1 MKKQRKR
8 IYTALLCTCFLFST
22 ASVPVS
28 AAETEQ
34 EEMTTLSSRSGEAE
48 VSTKDALTSALG
60 DSNISKITLKQDI
73 HISDTLTVNRAVTLD
88 LNGFVL
94 RMTGEDSV
102 IKVGQGGE
110 LTIADSDKNTAHK
123 FAQNTAGLS
132 AGLWELVSDDSA
144 TSKTVNGGIITGGK
158 AQNGGGVYVASGGK
172 LHMTGGSIVGCQAR
186 YGGGVY
192 LDNNDQ
198 TGGFSE
204 FTMTDS
210 RIIGCTASDNG
221 GGVAVDPACKFTMD
235 NGSEIRSCTARMGGG
250 VYINGGDTNG
260 NGVFTLRNGAILSC
274 TADTSG
280 FVPSRGGG
288 VFNVGAFIMESGT
301 IKGCTSIKDDSSTGG
316 VLNRREFTMRGGTIG
331 KEDKTDESH
340 VYNDANTAAVFTISG
355 AARIYTNVAN
365 NSRLNAYG
373 GEISG
378 EVKNAVDSRYAVITG
393 TEGAAG
399 STEFKGKVTNN
410 CIIEKGQFTGEVMN
424 DGGGTIKGGT
434 FTGSVTNNLG
444 AILGGDFSQA
454 ESLSGK
460 LVITFDPNNGDNS
473 SRQEVYWKKEGAP
486 LIAPIPKPTKE
497 EHTFE
502 GWYYDNKGENRKWDF
517 ETDRARYTMTLTAKW
532 KANTYNVTV
541 ENDGNGTASADPA
554 SAKMDDKVELIATPK
569 SGYHFKEW
577 EVISGNVKIED
588 NKFTMPAA
596 HVTVKAIFERN
607 ASSGSG
613 GGGGTTYYTLTF
625 ETNGGDSIQAIRAAR
640 GKTLDLSAYTPMRDG
655 YDFGGWY
662 ADKDLT
668 QRITEIKL
676 SGSKTVYADWKKKE
690 PNEPDAVK
698 NPFADVNAGD
708 WFYRDV
714 LFSYEKGLMSGMD
727 AAAFAPYANTTRAQ
741 IAVIFYRMEGSPAV
755 EGENSFTDVVRD
767 SGTAWFYDAVTWAQ
781 QNGIMGGYGNSSFAP
796 NDPITREQLAAI
808 FYRYAQ
814 YKGYDTTQGGMAIRE
829 FDDYESISDY
839 AMGAMAWAV
848 NTGLVKGDSNLLY
861 PKGTATRAEIA
872 ALFHRFAENGMK

>member
-34 EEMTTLSSRSGEAE
+34 EEEMTTLSSRSGGAE
-48 VSTKDALTSALG
+48 VSTAADLTSALG
-60 DSNISKITLKQDI
+60 DSTKDTVKLTADI
-73 HISDTLTVNRAVTLD
+73 IIDTTLTVNRAVTLD

-94 RMTGEDSV
+94 QMTEKDSV
-102 IKVGQGGE
+102 IKVEQGGE
-110 LTIADSDKNTAHK
+110 LTIADSDTDKAHK
-123 FAQNTAGLS
+123 FAQNPD
-132 AGLWELVSDDSA
+132 GLWVLIDSGG
-144 TSKTVNGGIITGGK
+144 TSSKTVSGGIITDGK
-158 AQNGGGVYVASGGK
+158 AQKGGGVYVAPGGK
-172 LHMTGGSIVGCQAR
+172 LNMTGGSIVGCQAKF
-186 YGGGVY
+186 GGGVY
-192 LDNNDQ
+192 TN
-198 TGGFSE
+198 T
-204 FTMTDS
+204 S
-210 RIIGCTASDNG
+210 R
-221 GGVAVDPACKFTMD
+221 K
-235 NGSEIRSCTARMGGG
+235 
-250 VYINGGDTNG
+250 NG

-274 TADTSG
+274 MVNTSEH
-280 FVPSRGGG
+280 PRSRGGG
-288 VFNVGAFIMESGT
+288 VYNEGSFIMENGT
-301 IKGCTSIKDDSSTGG
+301 IKGCTAIKERLTGG
-316 VLNRREFTMRGGTIG
+316 VYNLKEFTMSGGTIG
-331 KEDKTDESH
+331 EEGKTDDESH
-340 VYNDANTAAVFTISG
+340 VYNVADKTAAFTISG
-355 AARIYTNVAN
+355 TAKIYTNVAN
-365 NSRLNAYG
+365 DSRLNADG
-373 GEISG
+373 GEIFG
-378 EVKNAVDSRYAVITG
+378 EVTNAVKNWSSAVIAG

-399 STEFKGKVTNN
+399 STEFKEKVTNN
-410 CIIEKGQFTGEVMN
+410 CVIEKGKFTGEVVN
-424 DGGGTIKGGT
+424 GGSGTIRGGA
-434 FTGSVTNNLG
+434 FMGSVTNNLG

-454 ESLSGK
+454 KSLSGK
-460 LVITFDPNNGDNS
+460 LVITFDPNNGGNS
-473 SRQEVYWKKEGAP
+473 NRQEVYWKKEGAP

-502 GWYYDNKGENRKWDF
+502 GWYYDNNGENTEWNF
-517 ETDRARYTMTLTAKW
+517 ETDRAKYTMRLTAQW
-532 KANTYNVTV
+532 KANTYTVTV

-554 SAKMDDKVELIATPK
+554 SAKMGDEVTLTAMPK
-569 SGYHFKEW
+569 SGYHFKRW
-577 EVISGNVKIED
+577 EVVPDKVEIEN
-588 NKFTMPAA
+588 NKFTMPADD
-596 HVTVKAIFERN
+596 VTVKAIFERN
-607 ASSGSG
+607 ASSGGSGG

-625 ETNGGDSIQAIRAAR
+625 ETNGGGSMQAIRAAR

-676 SGSKTVYADWKKKE
+676 SGSKTVYADWKKR
-690 PNEPDAVK
+690 EPDAVK

-781 QNGIMGGYGNSSFAP
+781 KNGIMGGYGNSSFAP

>member
-22 ASVPVS
+22 ASVPVL

-34 EEMTTLSSRSGEAE
+34 EEEMTTLSSRSGEAE
-48 VSTKDALTSALG
+48 VSAAADLASALG

-73 HISDTLTVNRAVTLD
+73 AISDTLTVNRAVTLD

-94 RMTGEDSV
+94 QMTGNDSV
-102 IKVGQGGE
+102 IKVEQGGE
-110 LTIADSDKNTAHK
+110 LTIADSDKDKEHK
-123 FAQNTAGLS
+123 FAQPSGGLS
-132 AGLWELVSDDSA
+132 AGLWELNSNGSE
-144 TSKTVNGGIITGGK
+144 TVNGGIITGGK
-158 AQNGGGVYVASGGK
+158 AQKGGGVYVAPGGK
-172 LHMTGGSIVGCQAR
+172 LNMTGGSIVGCQAR

-198 TGGFSE
+198 TGEPSE
-204 FTMTDS
+204 FTMTS
-210 RIIGCTASDNG
+210 RSIIGCTASDYG
-221 GGVAVDPACKFTMD
+221 GGVAVNPKCTFTMN
-235 NGSEIRSCTARMGGG
+235 NGSAVRSCTARLGGG
-250 VYINGGDTNG
+250 VYTNNNGTNG
-260 NGVFTLRNGAILSC
+260 PGVFTLRNGAILSC
-274 TADTSG
+274 KADSWGGGVYNEGSFIMEDGTIKNCTAEWAW
-280 FVPSRGGG
+280 PSSGG
-288 VFNVGAFIMESGT
+288 VFNH
-301 IKGCTSIKDDSSTGG
+301 
-316 VLNRREFTMRGGTIG
+316 REFTMSGGAIG
-331 KEDKTDESH
+331 EENKTDKSH
-340 VYNDANTAAVFTISG
+340 VYNNSFTSAIFTISG
-355 AARIYTNVAN
+355 DATIYTNVAN
-365 NSRLNAYG
+365 DSRLNADG
-373 GEISG
+373 GEIFG
-378 EVKNAVDSRYAVITG
+378 DVTNAVYSEYGAVIAG
-393 TEGAAG
+393 AG
-399 STEFKGKVTNN
+399 STEFSGAVTNN
-410 CIIEKGQFTGEVMN
+410 ET
-424 DGGGTIKGGT
+424 GTIAGGV

-444 AILGGDFSQA
+444 TILGGDFSQA
-454 ESLSGK
+454 EPLNGQ
-460 LVITFDPNNGDNS
+460 LAITFEPNNGGIS
-473 SRQEVYWKKEGAP
+473 SRQEVVWSKEGTP
-486 LIAPIPKPTKE
+486 LEVPTPEPTKE
-497 EHTFE
+497 GHTFE
-502 GWYYDNKGENRKWDF
+502 GWYYDNNGVNKKWDF
-517 ETDRARYTMTLTAKW
+517 KTDRARYTMTLKAKW
-532 KANTYNVTV
+532 EANT
-541 ENDGNGTASADPA
+541 S
-554 SAKMDDKVELIATPK
+554 
-569 SGYHFKEW
+569 
-577 EVISGNVKIED
+577 
-588 NKFTMPAA
+588 
-596 HVTVKAIFERN
+596 
-607 ASSGSG
+607 SSGGG

-676 SGSKTVYADWKKKE
+676 SGSKTVYADWKKR
-690 PNEPDAVK
+690 EPDAVK

-755 EGENSFTDVVRD
+755 EGENSFTDVVRG

-781 QNGIMGGYGNSSFAP
+781 QNGIMGGYDNSSFAP

-829 FDDYESISDY
+829 FGDYESISDY
-839 AMGAMAWAV
+839 AMSAMAWAV

-872 ALFHRFAENGMK
+872 AMLHRFVENGMK

>member
-1 MKKQRKR
+1 MW
-8 IYTALLCTCFLFST
+8 
-22 ASVPVS
+22 
-28 AAETEQ
+28 
-34 EEMTTLSSRSGEAE
+34 
-48 VSTKDALTSALG
+48 
-60 DSNISKITLKQDI
+60 
-73 HISDTLTVNRAVTLD
+73 
-88 LNGFVL
+88 VL
-94 RMTGEDSV
+94 V
-102 IKVGQGGE
+102 
-110 LTIADSDKNTAHK
+110 
-123 FAQNTAGLS
+123 
-132 AGLWELVSDDSA
+132 DDS
-144 TSKTVNGGIITGGK
+144 SKTVYGGIITGGN
-158 AQNGGGVYVASGGK
+158 AQKGGGVYVAPGGK
-172 LHMTGGSIVGCQAR
+172 LNMTGGSIVGCQAKF
-186 YGGGVY
+186 GGGVY

-198 TGGFSE
+198 TGEPSE
-204 FTMTDS
+204 FTMTSS

-221 GGVAVDPACKFTMD
+221 GGVAVNPACTFTMN
-235 NGSEIRSCTARMGGG
+235 NGSEIRSCTARNGGG
-250 VYINGGDTNG
+250 VYTNTSRKNG

-280 FVPSRGGG
+280 HLSSRGGG
-288 VFNVGAFIMESGT
+288 VYNEGSFIMENGT
-301 IKGCTSIKDDSSTGG
+301 IKGCTAIKMKERPTGG
-316 VLNRREFTMRGGTIG
+316 VYNLKEFTMRGGTIG
-331 KEDKTDESH
+331 EEGENENDESH
-340 VYNDANTAAVFTISG
+340 VYNAADTAAVFTISG
-355 AARIYTNVAN
+355 TAKIYTNVYN
-365 NSRLNAYG
+365 DSRLNADG
-373 GEISG
+373 GEIFG
-378 EVKNAVDSRYAVITG
+378 EVTNAVKNWSSAVIAG

-588 NKFTMPAA
+588 NKFTMPAEN
-596 HVTVKAIFERN
+596 VTVKAIFERN
-607 ASSGSG
+607 ASSSGG

-625 ETNGGDSIQAIRAAR
+625 ETNGGGSMQAIRAAR

-676 SGSKTVYADWKKKE
+676 SGSKTVYADWKKR
-690 PNEPDAVK
+690 EPDAVK

>member
-34 EEMTTLSSRSGEAE
+34 EEEMTTLSSRSGEAE

-132 AGLWELVSDDSA
+132 AGLWELVSDDST
-144 TSKTVNGGIITGGK
+144 TSKTVSGGIITGGK
-158 AQNGGGVYVASGGK
+158 AQKGGGVYVAPGGK
-172 LHMTGGSIVGCQAR
+172 LNMTGGSIVGCQAR

-198 TGGFSE
+198 TGEPSE
-204 FTMTDS
+204 FTMTSS
-210 RIIGCTASDNG
+210 RIIGCTASEQG
-221 GGVAVDPACKFTMD
+221 GGVVVDLACTFTMD
-235 NGSEIRSCTARMGGG
+235 NDSEIRSCTARLGGG
-250 VYINGGDTNG
+250 VYTNNSDTNG
-260 NGVFTLRNGAILSC
+260 KGVFTLRNGAILSC

-280 FVPSRGGG
+280 FLFSQGGG
-288 VFNVGAFIMESGT
+288 VYNLGAFIMKSGT
-301 IKGCTSIKDDSSTGG
+301 IKGCTAIKERPTGG
-316 VLNRREFTMRGGTIG
+316 VLNRREFTMSGGMIG

-340 VYNDANTAAVFTISG
+340 VYNDATEAAVLTISG
-355 AARIYTNVAN
+355 AAKIYTNVAN
-365 NSRLNAYG
+365 DSRLNAYG

-393 TEGAAG
+393 TEEAAG
-399 STEFKGKVTNN
+399 STEFSGAVINS
-410 CIIEKGQFTGEVMN
+410 EA
-424 DGGGTIKGGT
+424 GTIAGGT
-434 FTGSVTNNLG
+434 FTNTVTNNVG
-444 AILGGDFSQA
+444 TILGGDFSEA
-454 ESLSGK
+454 TLRGK
-460 LVITFDPNNGDNS
+460 LAITFDPNNGDNR
-473 SRQEVYWKKEGAP
+473 SRQEVVWSTDGAT
-486 LIAPIPKPTKE
+486 LSAPYSNPTKE
-497 EHTFE
+497 GHTFE
-502 GWYYDNKGENRKWDF
+502 GWYYDNNGEDTKWNF
-517 ETDRARYTMTLTAKW
+517 ETDRAQYTMTLTAKW

-625 ETNGGDSIQAIRAAR
+625 ETNGGDSIQAIRVAR

-662 ADKDLT
+662 ADSALT

-676 SGSKTVYADWKKKE
+676 SGSKTVYADWKKR
-690 PNEPDAVK
+690 EPDAVK

>member
-34 EEMTTLSSRSGEAE
+34 EEEMTTLSSRSGGAE
-48 VSTKDALTSALG
+48 VSTPEDLASALG
-60 DSNISKITLKQDI
+60 DSTKDTVKLTADI
-73 HISDTLTVNRAVTLD
+73 IIDTTLTVNRAVTLD

-94 RMTGEDSV
+94 RMTKEGSV
-102 IKVGQGGE
+102 IKVEQGGN
-110 LTIADSDKNTAHK
+110 LTIADSDTDKAHK
-123 FAQNTAGLS
+123 FVQSTG
-132 AGLWELVSDDSA
+132 GLWVLVDDS
-144 TSKTVNGGIITGGK
+144 SKTVYGGIITGGN
-158 AQNGGGVYVASGGK
+158 AQKGGGVYVAPGGK
-172 LHMTGGSIVGCQAR
+172 LNMTGGSIVGCQAKF
-186 YGGGVY
+186 GGGVY

-198 TGGFSE
+198 TGEPSE
-204 FTMTDS
+204 FTMTSS
-210 RIIGCTASDNG
+210 RIIGCTACDNG
-221 GGVAVDPACKFTMD
+221 GGVAVNPACTFTMN
-235 NGSEIRSCTARMGGG
+235 NGSEIRSCTARNGGG
-250 VYINGGDTNG
+250 VYTNTSRKNG

-274 TADTSG
+274 MVNTSEH
-280 FVPSRGGG
+280 PHSRGGG
-288 VFNVGAFIMESGT
+288 VYNEGSFIMENGT
-301 IKGCTSIKDDSSTGG
+301 IKGCTAIKERLTGG
-316 VLNRREFTMRGGTIG
+316 VYNLKEFTMSGGTIG
-331 KEDKTDESH
+331 EEGKTDDESH
-340 VYNDANTAAVFTISG
+340 VYNVADKTAVFTISG
-355 AARIYTNVAN
+355 TAKIYTNVAN
-365 NSRLNAYG
+365 DSRLNADG
-373 GEISG
+373 GEIFG
-378 EVKNAVDSRYAVITG
+378 EVTNAVKNWSSAVIAG
-393 TEGAAG
+393 TEGAAD

-410 CIIEKGQFTGEVMN
+410 CIIEKGQFTGEVVN
-424 DGGGTIKGGT
+424 GGSGTIRGGA
-434 FTGSVTNNLG
+434 FKGSVTNNLG

-454 ESLSGK
+454 TLSGE
-460 LVITFDPNNGDNS
+460 LAITFDPDNGEEPDTQKVDWS
-473 SRQEVYWKKEGAP
+473 HGGAT
-486 LIAPIPKPTKE
+486 LTAPSEPTKE

-502 GWYYDNKGENRKWDF
+502 GWYYDNNGVNTKWDF
-517 ETDRARYTMTLTAKW
+517 ETDKAKYTMTLTAQW
-532 KANTYNVTV
+532 KANTYTVTV

-554 SAKMDDKVELIATPK
+554 SAKMGEEVSLTAMPK
-569 SGYHFKEW
+569 SGYHFKRW
-577 EVISGNVKIED
+577 EVVPDKVEIEN
-588 NKFTMPAA
+588 NKFTMPADD
-596 HVTVKAIFERN
+596 VTVKAIFERN
-607 ASSGSG
+607 ASSGGSGG

-625 ETNGGDSIQAIRAAR
+625 ETNGGGSMQAIRAAR

-676 SGSKTVYADWKKKE
+676 SGSKTVYADWKKR
-690 PNEPDAVK
+690 EPDAVK

-781 QNGIMGGYGNSSFAP
+781 KNGIMGGYGNSSFAP

>member
-34 EEMTTLSSRSGEAE
+34 EEEMTTLSSRSGEAE

-132 AGLWELVSDDSA
+132 AGLWELVSDDST
-144 TSKTVNGGIITGGK
+144 TSKTVSGGIITGGK
-158 AQNGGGVYVASGGK
+158 AQKGGGVYVAPGGK
-172 LHMTGGSIVGCQAR
+172 LNMTGGSIVGCQAR

-198 TGGFSE
+198 TGEPSE
-204 FTMTDS
+204 FTMTSS
-210 RIIGCTASDNG
+210 RIIGCTASEQG
-221 GGVAVDPACKFTMD
+221 GGVVVDPACTFTMD
-235 NGSEIRSCTARMGGG
+235 NDSEIRSCTARLGGG
-250 VYINGGDTNG
+250 VYTNNSDTNG
-260 NGVFTLRNGAILSC
+260 KGVFTLRNGAILSC

-280 FVPSRGGG
+280 FLFSQGGG
-288 VFNVGAFIMESGT
+288 VYNLGAFIMKSGT
-301 IKGCTSIKDDSSTGG
+301 IKGCTAIKERPTGG
-316 VLNRREFTMRGGTIG
+316 VLNRREFTMSGGMIG

-340 VYNDANTAAVFTISG
+340 VYNDATEAAVLTISG
-355 AARIYTNVAN
+355 AAKIYTNVAN
-365 NSRLNAYG
+365 DSRLNAYG

-393 TEGAAG
+393 TEEAAG
-399 STEFKGKVTNN
+399 STEFSGAVINS
-410 CIIEKGQFTGEVMN
+410 EA
-424 DGGGTIKGGT
+424 GTIAGGV

-454 ESLSGK
+454 TLSGR
-460 LVITFDPNNGDNS
+460 LVITFDPNNEDDS
-473 SRQEVYWKKEGAP
+473 SRKEVDWSKDGEP
-486 LIAPIPKPTKE
+486 LIVPTPEPTKE
-497 EHTFE
+497 GHTFE
-502 GWYYDNKGENRKWDF
+502 GWYYDNNGVNTKWDF
-517 ETDRARYTMTLTAKW
+517 ETDKAKYTMTLTAQW
-532 KANTYNVTV
+532 KANTYTVTV

-554 SAKMDDKVELIATPK
+554 SAKMGAEVSLTAMPK
-569 SGYHFKEW
+569 SGYHFKRW
-577 EVISGNVKIED
+577 EVVPDKVEIEN
-588 NKFTMPAA
+588 NKFTMPADD
-596 HVTVKAIFERN
+596 VTVKAIFERN
-607 ASSGSG
+607 ASSGGSGG

-625 ETNGGDSIQAIRAAR
+625 ETNGGDSMQAIRAAR

-676 SGSKTVYADWKKKE
+676 SGSKTVYADWKKR
-690 PNEPDAVK
+690 EPDAVK

-708 WFYRDV
+708 WFYQDV

-727 AAAFAPYANTTRAQ
+727 AAVFAPYANTTRAQ

-755 EGENSFTDVVRD
+755 EGENSFTDVVRG
-767 SGTAWFYDAVTWAQ
+767 SGTAWVYDAVTWAQ

-861 PKGTATRAEIA
+861 PKGTATRAELA

>member
-34 EEMTTLSSRSGEAE
+34 EEMITLSNRSGEAE

-73 HISDTLTVNRAVTLD
+73 AISDTLTVNRAVTLD

-94 RMTGEDSV
+94 RMTKEGSV
-102 IKVGQGGE
+102 IKVEQGGE
-110 LTIADSDKNTAHK
+110 LTIADSDTDKAHK
-123 FAQNTAGLS
+123 FVQSTG
-132 AGLWELVSDDSA
+132 GLWVLVDDS
-144 TSKTVNGGIITGGK
+144 SKIVYGGIITGGN
-158 AQNGGGVYVASGGK
+158 AQKGGGVYVAPGGK
-172 LHMTGGSIVGCQAR
+172 LNMTGGSIVGCQAKF
-186 YGGGVY
+186 GGGVY

-198 TGGFSE
+198 TGEPSE
-204 FTMTDS
+204 FTMTSS

-221 GGVAVDPACKFTMD
+221 GGVAVNPACTFTMN
-235 NGSEIRSCTARMGGG
+235 NGSEIRSCTARNGGG
-250 VYINGGDTNG
+250 VYTNTSRKNG

-280 FVPSRGGG
+280 HLSSRGGG
-288 VFNVGAFIMESGT
+288 VYNEGSFIMENGT
-301 IKGCTSIKDDSSTGG
+301 IKGCTAIKMKERPTGG
-316 VLNRREFTMRGGTIG
+316 VYNLKEFTMRGGTIG
-331 KEDKTDESH
+331 EEGENENDESH
-340 VYNDANTAAVFTISG
+340 VYNAADTAAVFTISG
-355 AARIYTNVAN
+355 TAKIYTNVYN
-365 NSRLNAYG
+365 DSRLNADG
-373 GEISG
+373 GEIFG
-378 EVKNAVDSRYAVITG
+378 EVTNAVKNWSSAVIAG

-424 DGGGTIKGGT
+424 DGGGTIKGGA
-434 FTGSVTNNLG
+434 FKGSVTNNLG

-454 ESLSGK
+454 TLSGE
-460 LVITFDPNNGDNS
+460 LAITFDPDNGEEPDTQKVDWS
-473 SRQEVYWKKEGAP
+473 HGGAT
-486 LIAPIPKPTKE
+486 LTAPSEPTKE

-588 NKFTMPAA
+588 NKFTMPADD
-596 HVTVKAIFERN
+596 VTVKAIFERN
-607 ASSGSG
+607 ASSGGSGG

-625 ETNGGDSIQAIRAAR
+625 ETNGGGSMQAIRAAR

-662 ADKDLT
+662 ADKALT

-676 SGSKTVYADWKKKE
+676 SGSKTVYADWKKR
-690 PNEPDAVK
+690 EPDAVK

-755 EGENSFTDVVRD
+755 EGENSFTDVVRG

-781 QNGIMGGYGNSSFAP
+781 QNGIMGGYSNSSFAP

-861 PKGTATRAEIA
+861 PKGTATRAELA

>member
-8 IYTALLCTCFLFST
+8 IYTALLCTCFLLST

-34 EEMTTLSSRSGEAE
+34 EEEMTTLSSRSGGAE
-48 VSTKDALTSALG
+48 VSTPEDLASALR
-60 DSNISKITLKQDI
+60 DSTKDTVKLTADI
-73 HISDTLTVNRAVTLD
+73 IIDTTLTVNRAVTLD

-94 RMTGEDSV
+94 RMTKEGSV
-102 IKVGQGGE
+102 IKVEQGGN
-110 LTIADSDKNTAHK
+110 LTIADSDTDKAHK
-123 FAQNTAGLS
+123 FVQSTG
-132 AGLWELVSDDSA
+132 GLWVLVDDS
-144 TSKTVNGGIITGGK
+144 SKTVYGGIITGGN
-158 AQNGGGVYVASGGK
+158 AQKGGGVYVAPGGK
-172 LHMTGGSIVGCQAR
+172 LNMTGGSIVGCQAKF
-186 YGGGVY
+186 GGGVY

-198 TGGFSE
+198 TGEPSE
-204 FTMTDS
+204 FTMTS
-210 RIIGCTASDNG
+210 SSIIGCTASDNG
-221 GGVAVDPACKFTMD
+221 GGVAVNPACTFTMN
-235 NGSEIRSCTARMGGG
+235 NGSEIRSCTARNGGG
-250 VYINGGDTNG
+250 VYTNTSRKNG

-274 TADTSG
+274 MVNTSEH
-280 FVPSRGGG
+280 PRSRGGG
-288 VFNVGAFIMESGT
+288 VYNEGSFIMENGT
-301 IKGCTSIKDDSSTGG
+301 IKGCTAIKERLTGG
-316 VLNRREFTMRGGTIG
+316 VYNLKEFTMSGGTIG
-331 KEDKTDESH
+331 EEGKTDDESH
-340 VYNDANTAAVFTISG
+340 VYNVADKTAAFTISG
-355 AARIYTNVAN
+355 AAKIYTNVAN
-365 NSRLNAYG
+365 DSRLNADG
-373 GEISG
+373 GEIFG
-378 EVKNAVDSRYAVITG
+378 EVTNAVKNWSSAVIAG

-473 SRQEVYWKKEGAP
+473 SRQEVVWSKNGAK

-502 GWYYDNKGENRKWDF
+502 GWYYDNKKWDF
-517 ETDRARYTMTLTAKW
+517 ETDKARYTMTLKAQW
-532 KANTYNVTV
+532 EANTYTVTV
-541 ENDGNGTASADPA
+541 ENDGNGTASAAPA

-588 NKFTMPAA
+588 NKFTMPAEN
-596 HVTVKAIFERN
+596 VTVKAIFERN
-607 ASSGSG
+607 ASSGGSGG

-676 SGSKTVYADWKKKE
+676 SGSKTVYADWKKR
-690 PNEPDAVK
+690 EPDAVK

-781 QNGIMGGYGNSSFAP
+781 QNGIMGGYDNSSFAP

-861 PKGTATRAEIA
+861 PKGTATRAELA

>member
-34 EEMTTLSSRSGEAE
+34 GEMITLSNRSGEAE
-48 VSTKDALTSALG
+48 VSMKDALTSALG

-73 HISDTLTVNRAVTLD
+73 AISDTLTVNRAVTLD

-94 RMTGEDSV
+94 RMTKEGSV
-102 IKVGQGGE
+102 IKVEQGGE
-110 LTIADSDKNTAHK
+110 LTIADSDTDKAHK
-123 FAQNTAGLS
+123 FVQSTG
-132 AGLWELVSDDSA
+132 GLWVLVDDS
-144 TSKTVNGGIITGGK
+144 SKTVYGGIITGGN
-158 AQNGGGVYVASGGK
+158 AQKGGGVYVAPGGK
-172 LHMTGGSIVGCQAR
+172 LNMTGGSIVGCQAKF
-186 YGGGVY
+186 GGGVY

-198 TGGFSE
+198 TGEPSE
-204 FTMTDS
+204 FTMTSS

-221 GGVAVDPACKFTMD
+221 GGVAVNPACTFTMN
-235 NGSEIRSCTARMGGG
+235 NGSEIRSCTARNGGG
-250 VYINGGDTNG
+250 VYTNTSRKNG

-280 FVPSRGGG
+280 HLSSRGGG
-288 VFNVGAFIMESGT
+288 VYNEGSFIMENGT
-301 IKGCTSIKDDSSTGG
+301 IKGCTAIKMKERPTGG
-316 VLNRREFTMRGGTIG
+316 VYNLKEFTMRGGTIG
-331 KEDKTDESH
+331 EEGENENDESH
-340 VYNDANTAAVFTISG
+340 VYNAADTAAVFTISG
-355 AARIYTNVAN
+355 TAKIYTNVYN
-365 NSRLNAYG
+365 DSRLNADG
-373 GEISG
+373 GEIFG
-378 EVKNAVDSRYAVITG
+378 EVTNAVKNWSSAVIAG

-607 ASSGSG
+607 ASGG

-676 SGSKTVYADWKKKE
+676 SGSKTVYADWKKRE
-690 PNEPDAVK
+690 PDEPDAVK

-755 EGENSFTDVVRD
+755 EGKNSFTDVVRG

-781 QNGIMGGYGNSSFAP
+781 KNGIMGGYSNSSFAP

>member
-8 IYTALLCTCFLFST
+8 IYTALLCTCFLLST

-34 EEMTTLSSRSGEAE
+34 EEMTTLSNRSGEAE
-48 VSTKDALTSALG
+48 VSTAADLTSALG
-60 DSNISKITLKQDI
+60 DSNISKITLEQDI
-73 HISDTLTVNRAVTLD
+73 PISDTLTVNRAVTLD
-88 LNGFVL
+88 LSGFVL
-94 RMTGEDSV
+94 QRTGEGSV
-102 IKVGQGGE
+102 IKVEQGGE
-110 LTIADSDKNTAHK
+110 LTIADSNKNKAHK
-123 FAQNTAGLS
+123 FAQNTN
-132 AGLWELVSDDSA
+132 GLWELVSDDST

-158 AQNGGGVYVASGGK
+158 AQKGGGVYVAPGGK

-198 TGGFSE
+198 TGEPSE
-204 FTMTDS
+204 FTMTS
-210 RIIGCTASDNG
+210 RSIIGCTASDYG
-221 GGVAVDPACKFTMD
+221 GGVAVNPKCTFTMN
-235 NGSEIRSCTARMGGG
+235 NGSAVRSCTARLGGG
-250 VYINGGDTNG
+250 VYTNNNGTNG
-260 NGVFTLRNGAILSC
+260 PGVFTLRNGAILSC
-274 TADTSG
+274 KADSWGGGVYNEGSFIMEDGTIKNCTAGWDGS
-280 FVPSRGGG
+280 SSGG
-288 VFNVGAFIMESGT
+288 VFNH
-301 IKGCTSIKDDSSTGG
+301 
-316 VLNRREFTMRGGTIG
+316 REFTMSGGAIG
-331 KEDKTDESH
+331 EENKTDKSH
-340 VYNDANTAAVFTISG
+340 VYNNSFTSAIFTISG
-355 AARIYTNVAN
+355 DATIYTNVAN
-365 NSRLNAYG
+365 DSRLNADG
-373 GEISG
+373 GEIFG
-378 EVKNAVDSRYAVITG
+378 DVTNAVYSEYGAVIAG
-393 TEGAAG
+393 TG
-399 STEFKGKVTNN
+399 STEFSGAVINN
-410 CIIEKGQFTGEVMN
+410 ET
-424 DGGGTIKGGT
+424 GTIAGGV

-444 AILGGDFSQA
+444 TILGGDFSQA
-454 ESLSGK
+454 ESLNGQ
-460 LVITFDPNNGDNS
+460 LVITFDPNNGDNM
-473 SRQEVYWKKEGAP
+473 QVDWKKEGAT
-486 LIAPIPKPTKE
+486 LSAPTTEPTKE
-497 EHTFE
+497 GHTFE
-502 GWYYDNKGENRKWDF
+502 GWYYDNNGVNTKWNF
-517 ETDRARYTMTLTAKW
+517 ETDKARYTMTLTAKW

-554 SAKMDDKVELIATPK
+554 SAKMGAEVSLTAMPN
-569 SGYHFKEW
+569 SGYHFKKW
-577 EVISGNVKIED
+577 EVVPDKVKIED
-588 NKFTMPAA
+588 NKFTMPADD
-596 HVTVKAIFERN
+596 VTVKAIFERN
-607 ASSGSG
+607 ASSGGSGG

-625 ETNGGDSIQAIRAAR
+625 ETNGGGSMQAIRAAR

-676 SGSKTVYADWKKKE
+676 SGSKTVYADWKKRE

-714 LFSYEKGLMSGMD
+714 LFSYEKGLISGMD

-755 EGENSFTDVVRD
+755 EGENSFADVVRG

-781 QNGIMGGYGNSSFAP
+781 QNGIMGGYDNSSFAP

-829 FDDYESISDY
+829 FGDYESISDY
-839 AMGAMAWAV
+839 AMSAMAWAV

-861 PKGTATRAEIA
+861 PNGTATRAEIA
-872 ALFHRFAENGMK
+872 AMLHRFVENGMK

>member
-34 EEMTTLSSRSGEAE
+34 GEMITLSNRSGEAE
-48 VSTKDALTSALG
+48 VSMKDALTSALG

-73 HISDTLTVNRAVTLD
+73 AISDTLTVNRAVTLD

-94 RMTGEDSV
+94 RMTKEGSV
-102 IKVGQGGE
+102 IKVEQGGE
-110 LTIADSDKNTAHK
+110 LTIADSDTDKAHK
-123 FAQNTAGLS
+123 FVQSTG
-132 AGLWELVSDDSA
+132 GLWVLVDDS
-144 TSKTVNGGIITGGK
+144 SKTVYGGIITGGN
-158 AQNGGGVYVASGGK
+158 AQKGGGVYVAPGGK
-172 LHMTGGSIVGCQAR
+172 LNMTGGSIVGCQAKF
-186 YGGGVY
+186 GGGVY

-198 TGGFSE
+198 TGEPSE
-204 FTMTDS
+204 FTMTSS

-221 GGVAVDPACKFTMD
+221 GGVAVNPACTFTMN
-235 NGSEIRSCTARMGGG
+235 NGSEIRSCTARNGGG
-250 VYINGGDTNG
+250 VYTNTSRKNG

-280 FVPSRGGG
+280 HLSSRGGG
-288 VFNVGAFIMESGT
+288 VYNEGSFIMENGT
-301 IKGCTSIKDDSSTGG
+301 IKGCTAIKMKERPTGG
-316 VLNRREFTMRGGTIG
+316 VYNLKEFTMRGGTIG
-331 KEDKTDESH
+331 EEGENENDESH
-340 VYNDANTAAVFTISG
+340 VYNAADTAAVFTISG
-355 AARIYTNVAN
+355 TAKIYTNVYN
-365 NSRLNAYG
+365 DSRLNADG
-373 GEISG
+373 GEIFG
-378 EVKNAVDSRYAVITG
+378 EVTNAVKNWSSAVIAG

-588 NKFTMPAA
+588 NKFTMPAEN
-596 HVTVKAIFERN
+596 VTVKAIFERN
-607 ASSGSG
+607 ASSSGG

-625 ETNGGDSIQAIRAAR
+625 ETNGGGSMQAIRAAR

-676 SGSKTVYADWKKKE
+676 SGSKTVYADWKKR
-690 PNEPDAVK
+690 EPDAVK

-848 NTGLVKGDSNLLY
+848 NTGLVKGDSNFLY

>member
-8 IYTALLCTCFLFST
+8 IYTALLCACFLFST

-48 VSTKDALTSALG
+48 VSTKDELTSALG
-60 DSNISKITLKQDI
+60 DSTKDTVKLTADI
-73 HISDTLTVNRAVTLD
+73 IIDTTLTVNRAVTLD

-94 RMTGEDSV
+94 RMTEKDSV
-102 IKVGQGGE
+102 IKVEQGGE
-110 LTIADSDKNTAHK
+110 LTIADSDKDKEHK
-123 FAQNTAGLS
+123 FAQPSGGLS
-132 AGLWELVSDDSA
+132 AGLWELNSNGSE
-144 TSKTVNGGIITGGK
+144 TVNGGIITGGK
-158 AQNGGGVYVASGGK
+158 AQKGGGVYVAPGGK
-172 LHMTGGSIVGCQAR
+172 LNMTGGSIVGCQAR

-198 TGGFSE
+198 TGEPSE
-204 FTMTDS
+204 FTMTS
-210 RIIGCTASDNG
+210 RSIIGCTASDYG
-221 GGVAVDPACKFTMD
+221 GGVAVNPKCTFTMN
-235 NGSEIRSCTARMGGG
+235 NGSAVRSCTARLGGG
-250 VYINGGDTNG
+250 VYTNNNGTNG
-260 NGVFTLRNGAILSC
+260 PGVFTLRNGAILSC
-274 TADTSG
+274 KADSWGGGVYNEGSFIMEDGTIKNCTAGWDGS
-280 FVPSRGGG
+280 SSGG
-288 VFNVGAFIMESGT
+288 VFNH
-301 IKGCTSIKDDSSTGG
+301 
-316 VLNRREFTMRGGTIG
+316 REFTMSGGAIG
-331 KEDKTDESH
+331 EENKTDKSH
-340 VYNDANTAAVFTISG
+340 VYNNSFTSAIFTISG
-355 AARIYTNVAN
+355 DATIYANVAN
-365 NSRLNAYG
+365 DSRLNADG
-373 GEISG
+373 GEIFG
-378 EVKNAVDSRYAVITG
+378 DVTNAVYSEYGAVIAG
-393 TEGAAG
+393 TERAADSTKFSGA
-399 STEFKGKVTNN
+399 VTNN
-410 CIIEKGQFTGEVMN
+410 ET
-424 DGGGTIKGGT
+424 GTIAGGV

-444 AILGGDFSQA
+444 TILGGDFSKATLNGQLA
-454 ESLSGK
+454 
-460 LVITFDPNNGDNS
+460 ITFNPNNGDKS
-473 SRQEVYWKKEGAP
+473 SRQDVVWSKDGATLEVP
-486 LIAPIPKPTKE
+486 TPDPTKE
-497 EHTFE
+497 GYTFE
-502 GWYYDNKGENRKWDF
+502 GWYYDNNGVNTEWDF
-517 ETDRARYTMTLTAKW
+517 ETDKARYTMTLTAQW
-532 KANTYNVTV
+532 EANTYTVTV
-541 ENDGNGTASADPA
+541 KNDGNGTASAAPA
-554 SAKMDDKVELIATPK
+554 SAKMGEEVSLTATPK
-569 SGYHFKEW
+569 SGYHFKRW
-577 EVISGNVKIED
+577 EVVPDKVEIEN
-588 NKFTMPAA
+588 NKFTMPADD
-596 HVTVKAIFERN
+596 VTVKAIFERN
-607 ASSGSG
+607 ASSGGG

-676 SGSKTVYADWKKKE
+676 SGSKTVYADWKKR
-690 PNEPDAVK
+690 EPDAVK

-755 EGENSFTDVVRD
+755 EGENSFADVVRG

-781 QNGIMGGYGNSSFAP
+781 QNGIMGGYDNSSFAP

-839 AMGAMAWAV
+839 AMSAMAWAV

-861 PKGTATRAEIA
+861 PNGTATRAEIA
-872 ALFHRFAENGMK
+872 AMLHRFAENGMK

>member
-34 EEMTTLSSRSGEAE
+34 EEEMTTLSSRSGEAE
-48 VSTKDALTSALG
+48 VSTKDELTSALG
-60 DSNISKITLKQDI
+60 DSTKDTVKLTADI
-73 HISDTLTVNRAVTLD
+73 IIDTTLTVNRAVTLD

-94 RMTGEDSV
+94 RMTEKDSV
-102 IKVGQGGE
+102 IKVEQGGE
-110 LTIADSDKNTAHK
+110 LTIADSGKDTAHK
-123 FAQNTAGLS
+123 FDQNTAGL
-132 AGLWELVSDDSA
+132 WELNSNGSE
-144 TSKTVNGGIITGGK
+144 TVNGGIITGGK
-158 AQNGGGVYVASGGK
+158 AQKGGGVYVAPGGK
-172 LHMTGGSIVGCQAR
+172 LNMTGGSIVGCQAR

-198 TGGFSE
+198 TGEPSE
-204 FTMTDS
+204 FTMTS
-210 RIIGCTASDNG
+210 RSIIGCTASDYG
-221 GGVAVDPACKFTMD
+221 GGVAVNPKCTFTMD
-235 NGSEIRSCTARMGGG
+235 NDSEIRSCTARLGGG
-250 VYINGGDTNG
+250 VYTNNNGTNG
-260 NGVFTLRNGAILSC
+260 PGVFTLRNGAILSC
-274 TADTSG
+274 TANPSDHL
-280 FVPSRGGG
+280 FSRGGG
-288 VFNVGAFIMESGT
+288 VYNSGAFIMEGGT
-301 IKGCTSIKDDSSTGG
+301 IKGCTAKDGSSGG
-316 VLNRREFTMRGGTIG
+316 VLNRREFTMSGGMIG
-331 KEDKTDESH
+331 EGENDESH
-340 VYNDANTAAVFTISG
+340 VYNDANTKAVFTISG
-355 AARIYTNVAN
+355 TAKIYTNVAN
-365 NSRLNAYG
+365 DSRLNADG
-373 GEISG
+373 GEIFG
-378 EVKNAVDSRYAVITG
+378 EVTNAVKNWSSAVIAG
-393 TEGAAG
+393 TEGVAG

-410 CIIEKGQFTGEVMN
+410 CIIEKGQFTGDVTN
-424 DGGGTIKGGT
+424 DGGGTIKGGA

-444 AILGGDFSQA
+444 AILGGDFSRA
-454 ESLSGK
+454 KSLSGK
-460 LVITFDPNNGDNS
+460 LVITFEPNNGDNM
-473 SRQEVYWKKEGAP
+473 QVDWKKEGVL
-486 LIAPIPKPTKE
+486 LIAPTSEPTKE
-497 EHTFE
+497 GYTFE
-502 GWYYDNKGENRKWDF
+502 GWYYDNNGENTKWNF
-517 ETDRARYTMTLTAKW
+517 ETDRAKYTMTLTAQW
-532 KANTYNVTV
+532 KANTYTVTV

-554 SAKMDDKVELIATPK
+554 SAKMGAEVSLTAMPN
-569 SGYHFKEW
+569 SGYHFKKW
-577 EVISGNVKIED
+577 EVVPDKVKIED
-588 NKFTMPAA
+588 NKFTMPADD
-596 HVTVKAIFERN
+596 VTVKAIFERN
-607 ASSGSG
+607 ASSGDSGG

-625 ETNGGDSIQAIRAAR
+625 ETNGGGSMQAIRAAR

-676 SGSKTVYADWKKKE
+676 SGSKTVYADWKKR
-690 PNEPDAVK
+690 EPDAVK

-755 EGENSFTDVVRD
+755 EGENSFADVVRG

-781 QNGIMGGYGNSSFAP
+781 QNGIMGGYDNSSFAP

-848 NTGLVKGDSNLLY
+848 NIGLVKGDSNLLY
-861 PKGTATRAEIA
+861 PNGTATRAEIA
-872 ALFHRFAENGMK
+872 AMLHRFVENGMK

>member
-34 EEMTTLSSRSGEAE
+34 GEMITLSNRSGEAE
-48 VSTKDALTSALG
+48 VSMKDALTSALG

-73 HISDTLTVNRAVTLD
+73 AISDTLTVNRAVTLD

-94 RMTGEDSV
+94 RMTKEGSV
-102 IKVGQGGE
+102 IKVEQGGN
-110 LTIADSDKNTAHK
+110 LTIADSDTDKAHK
-123 FAQNTAGLS
+123 FVQSTG
-132 AGLWELVSDDSA
+132 GLWVLVDDS
-144 TSKTVNGGIITGGK
+144 SKTVYGGIITGGN
-158 AQNGGGVYVASGGK
+158 AQKGGGVYVAPGGK
-172 LHMTGGSIVGCQAR
+172 LNMTGGSIVGCQAKF
-186 YGGGVY
+186 GGGVY

-198 TGGFSE
+198 TGEPSE
-204 FTMTDS
+204 FTMTSS

-221 GGVAVDPACKFTMD
+221 GGVAVNPACTFTMN
-235 NGSEIRSCTARMGGG
+235 NGSEIRSCTARNGGG
-250 VYINGGDTNG
+250 VYTNTSRKNG

-274 TADTSG
+274 MVNTSEH
-280 FVPSRGGG
+280 PRSRGGG
-288 VFNVGAFIMESGT
+288 VYNEGSFIMENGT
-301 IKGCTSIKDDSSTGG
+301 IKGCTAIKERLTGG
-316 VLNRREFTMRGGTIG
+316 VYNLKEFTMSGGTIG
-331 KEDKTDESH
+331 EEGKTDDESH
-340 VYNDANTAAVFTISG
+340 VYNVADKTAVFTISG
-355 AARIYTNVAN
+355 TAKIYTNVAN
-365 NSRLNAYG
+365 DSRLNADG
-373 GEISG
+373 GEIFG
-378 EVKNAVDSRYAVITG
+378 EVTNAVKNWSSAVIAG
-393 TEGAAG
+393 TEGAAD

-410 CIIEKGQFTGEVMN
+410 CIIEKGQFTGEVVN
-424 DGGGTIKGGT
+424 GGSGTIRGGA
-434 FTGSVTNNLG
+434 FKGSVTNNLG

-454 ESLSGK
+454 TLSGE
-460 LVITFDPNNGDNS
+460 LAITFDPDNGEEPDTQKVDWS
-473 SRQEVYWKKEGAP
+473 HGGAT
-486 LIAPIPKPTKE
+486 LTAPSEPTKE

-502 GWYYDNKGENRKWDF
+502 GWYYDNNGENTEWNF
-517 ETDRARYTMTLTAKW
+517 ETDRARYTMRLTAQW
-532 KANTYNVTV
+532 KANTYTVTV
-541 ENDGNGTASADPA
+541 KDDGNGTASAAPA

-588 NKFTMPAA
+588 NKFTMPAEN
-596 HVTVKAIFERN
+596 VTVKAIFERN
-607 ASSGSG
+607 ASSSGG

-625 ETNGGDSIQAIRAAR
+625 ETNGGGSMQAIRAAR

-676 SGSKTVYADWKKKE
+676 SGSKTVYADWKKR
-690 PNEPDAVK
+690 EPDAVK

-708 WFYRDV
+708 WFYQDV

-727 AAAFAPYANTTRAQ
+727 AAVFAPYANTTRAQ

-755 EGENSFTDVVRD
+755 EGENSFTDVVRG

-781 QNGIMGGYGNSSFAP
+781 KNGIMGGYSNSSFAP

-861 PKGTATRAEIA
+861 PKGTATRAELA

>member
-34 EEMTTLSSRSGEAE
+34 EEEMTTLSSRSGEAE
-48 VSTKDALTSALG
+48 VSKEDELTSALEN
-60 DSNISKITLKQDI
+60 SNISKITLKQDI
-73 HISDTLTVNRAVTLD
+73 DISDTLTVNRAVTLD
-88 LNGFVL
+88 LNGVVL
-94 RMTGEDSV
+94 QRTGEGSV
-102 IKVGQGGE
+102 IKVGQGGN
-110 LTIADSDKNTAHK
+110 LTIVDSGKDTAHK
-123 FAQNTAGLS
+123 FAQPNGGLS
-132 AGLWELVSDDSA
+132 AGLWELNSNGSE
-144 TSKTVNGGIITGGK
+144 TVNGGIITGGK
-158 AQNGGGVYVASGGK
+158 AQKGGGVYVAPGGK

-198 TGGFSE
+198 TGEPSE
-204 FTMTDS
+204 FTMTSS
-210 RIIGCTASDNG
+210 RIIGCTASEQG
-221 GGVAVDPACKFTMD
+221 GGVVVDPACTFTMD
-235 NGSEIRSCTARMGGG
+235 NDSEIRSCTARLGGG
-250 VYINGGDTNG
+250 VYTNNSDTNG
-260 NGVFTLRNGAILSC
+260 KGVFTLRNGAILSC

-280 FVPSRGGG
+280 FLFSQGGG
-288 VFNVGAFIMESGT
+288 VYNLGAFIMKSGT
-301 IKGCTSIKDDSSTGG
+301 IKGCTAIKERPTGG
-316 VLNRREFTMRGGTIG
+316 VLNRREFTMSGGMIG

-340 VYNDANTAAVFTISG
+340 VYNDATEAAVLTISG
-355 AARIYTNVAN
+355 AAKIYTNVAN
-365 NSRLNAYG
+365 DSRLNAYG

-393 TEGAAG
+393 TEEAAG
-399 STEFKGKVTNN
+399 STEFSGAVINS
-410 CIIEKGQFTGEVMN
+410 EA
-424 DGGGTIKGGT
+424 GTIAGGV

-454 ESLSGK
+454 TLSGR
-460 LVITFDPNNGDNS
+460 LVITFDPNNEDDS
-473 SRQEVYWKKEGAP
+473 SRKEVDWSKDGEP
-486 LIAPIPKPTKE
+486 LIVPTPEPTKE
-497 EHTFE
+497 GHTFE
-502 GWYYDNKGENRKWDF
+502 GWYYDNNGVNTKWDF
-517 ETDRARYTMTLTAKW
+517 ETDKAKYTMTLTAKW
-532 KANTYNVTV
+532 KANT
-541 ENDGNGTASADPA
+541 S
-554 SAKMDDKVELIATPK
+554 
-569 SGYHFKEW
+569 
-577 EVISGNVKIED
+577 
-588 NKFTMPAA
+588 
-596 HVTVKAIFERN
+596 
-607 ASSGSG
+607 SSGGG

-676 SGSKTVYADWKKKE
+676 SGSKTVYADWKKRE

-755 EGENSFTDVVRD
+755 EGENSFTDVVRG

-829 FDDYESISDY
+829 FGDYESISDY

-861 PKGTATRAEIA
+861 PKGTATRAELA
-872 ALFHRFAENGMK
+872 AMLHRFVENGMK

>member
-8 IYTALLCTCFLFST
+8 IYTALLCTCFLLST

-34 EEMTTLSSRSGEAE
+34 EEEMTTLSNRSGEAE
-48 VSTKDALTSALG
+48 VSTAADLTSALG
-60 DSNISKITLKQDI
+60 DSNISKITLEQDI
-73 HISDTLTVNRAVTLD
+73 PISDTLTVNRAVTLD

-94 RMTGEDSV
+94 QRTGEGSV
-102 IKVGQGGE
+102 IKVEQGGE
-110 LTIADSDKNTAHK
+110 LTIADSNKNTAHK
-123 FAQNTAGLS
+123 FAQNTN
-132 AGLWELVSDDSA
+132 GLWELVDGSS
-144 TSKTVNGGIITGGK
+144 TSSKTVNGGIITGGK
-158 AQNGGGVYVASGGK
+158 AQNGGGVYVAPGGK
-172 LHMTGGSIVGCQAR
+172 LHMTGGSIVGCQAGH
-186 YGGGVY
+186 GGGVY

-198 TGGFSE
+198 TGEPSK
-204 FTMTDS
+204 FTMTSS
-210 RIIGCTASDNG
+210 RIIGCTASGHG
-221 GGVAVDPACKFTMD
+221 GGVAVNPKCTFTMD
-235 NGSEIRSCTARMGGG
+235 NDSEIRSCTARLGGG
-250 VYINGGDTNG
+250 VYTNNNGTNG
-260 NGVFTLRNGAILSC
+260 PGVFTLRNGAILSC
-274 TADTSG
+274 TANPSDHL
-280 FVPSRGGG
+280 FSRGGG
-288 VFNVGAFIMESGT
+288 VYNSGAFIMEGGT
-301 IKGCTSIKDDSSTGG
+301 IKGCTAKDGSSGG
-316 VLNRREFTMRGGTIG
+316 VLNRREFTMSGGMIG
-331 KEDKTDESH
+331 EGENDESH
-340 VYNDANTAAVFTISG
+340 VYNDANTKAVFTISG
-355 AARIYTNVAN
+355 TAKIYTNVAN
-365 NSRLNAYG
+365 DSRLNADG
-373 GEISG
+373 GEIFG
-378 EVKNAVDSRYAVITG
+378 EVTNAVKNWSSAVIAG
-393 TEGAAG
+393 TEGVAG

-410 CIIEKGQFTGEVMN
+410 CIIEKGQFTGDVTN
-424 DGGGTIKGGT
+424 DGGGTIKGGA

-444 AILGGDFSQA
+444 TILGGDFSRA
-454 ESLSGK
+454 KSLSGK
-460 LVITFDPNNGDNS
+460 LVITFEPNNGDNS
-473 SRQEVYWKKEGAP
+473 SRQEVVWSKDGAT
-486 LIAPIPKPTKE
+486 LSAPTTEPTKE
-497 EHTFE
+497 GHTFE
-502 GWYYDNKGENRKWDF
+502 GWYYDNNGENRKWDF
-517 ETDRARYTMTLTAKW
+517 ETDKAKYTMTLTAQW
-532 KANTYNVTV
+532 KANTYNVMV
-541 ENDGNGTASADPA
+541 KDDGNGTASADPA
-554 SAKMDDKVELIATPK
+554 SAKMGAEVSLTAMPN
-569 SGYHFKEW
+569 SGYHFKRW
-577 EVISGNVKIED
+577 EVVPDKVKIED

-596 HVTVKAIFERN
+596 DVTVKAIFERN
-607 ASSGSG
+607 ASSGGSGG

-676 SGSKTVYADWKKKE
+676 SGSKTVYADWKKR
-690 PNEPDAVK
+690 EPDAVK
-698 NPFADVNAGD
+698 SPFADVNAGD

-755 EGENSFTDVVRD
+755 EGENSFADVVRG

-781 QNGIMGGYGNSSFAP
+781 QNGIMGGYDNSSFAP

-861 PKGTATRAEIA
+861 PNGTATRAELA
-872 ALFHRFAENGMK
+872 AMLHRFVENGMK

>member
-34 EEMTTLSSRSGEAE
+34 EEEMTTLSSRSGGAE
-48 VSTKDALTSALG
+48 VSTPEDLASALG
-60 DSNISKITLKQDI
+60 DSTKDTVKLTANIIINT
-73 HISDTLTVNRAVTLD
+73 TLTVSRAVTLD

-94 RMTGEDSV
+94 QRTGEGGV
-102 IKVGQGGE
+102 IKVEQGGN
-110 LTIADSDKNTAHK
+110 LTIADSDKTKAHK
-123 FAQNTAGLS
+123 FAQNTD
-132 AGLWELVSDDSA
+132 GLWVLVDGSS
-144 TSKTVNGGIITGGK
+144 TSSKTVSGGIITGGK
-158 AQNGGGVYVASGGK
+158 AKKGGGVYVAPGGK

-186 YGGGVY
+186 DGGGVY

-198 TGGFSE
+198 TGEPSK

-210 RIIGCTASDNG
+210 SIIGCTASYLG
-221 GGVAVDPACKFTMD
+221 GGVTVNSACTFTMD
-235 NGSEIRSCTARMGGG
+235 NGSEIRSCTARIGGG
-250 VYINGGDTNG
+250 VYTNNSGTNG

-274 TADTSG
+274 TADSW
-280 FVPSRGGG
+280 GGG
-288 VFNVGAFIMESGT
+288 VFNTGAFIMESGT
-301 IKGCTSIKDDSSTGG
+301 IKGCTAINERPTGG
-316 VLNRREFTMRGGTIG
+316 VFNRREFTMSGGTIG
-331 KEDKTDESH
+331 EGEDDESH
-340 VYNDANTAAVFTISG
+340 VYNAADTAAVFTISG
-355 AARIYTNVAN
+355 TAKIYTNVAN
-365 NSRLNAYG
+365 DSRWNADG
-373 GEISG
+373 GKIFG
-378 EVKNAVDSRYAVITG
+378 EVKNAVNSRFGAVIAG
-393 TEGAAG
+393 AG
-399 STEFKGKVTNN
+399 STEFSGAVINN
-410 CIIEKGQFTGEVMN
+410 ET
-424 DGGGTIKGGT
+424 GTIAGGV

-444 AILGGDFSQA
+444 TILGGDFSQA
-454 ESLSGK
+454 TLSGE
-460 LVITFDPNNGDNS
+460 LVITFDPNNEGIS
-473 SRQEVYWKKEGAP
+473 SSQKVDWSKDGAK
-486 LIAPIPKPTKE
+486 LSAPTSEPTKE
-497 EHTFE
+497 GYTFE
-502 GWYYDNKGENRKWDF
+502 GWYYDNNGKNTKWNF
-517 ETDRARYTMTLTAKW
+517 ETDKARYTMTLTAKW

-541 ENDGNGTASADPA
+541 ENDGNGTVSADPA
-554 SAKMDDKVELIATPK
+554 SAKMGEEVRLTPMPN

-577 EVISGNVKIED
+577 EVISDNVKIED

-613 GGGGTTYYTLTF
+613 GGGGGTTYYTLTF
-625 ETNGGDSIQAIRAAR
+625 ETNGGGSMQAIRAAR

-676 SGSKTVYADWKKKE
+676 SGSKTVYADWKKRE
-690 PNEPDAVK
+690 PDEPDAVK

-755 EGENSFTDVVRD
+755 EGENSFADVVRG

-781 QNGIMGGYGNSSFAP
+781 QNGIMGGYSNSSFAP

-829 FDDYESISDY
+829 FGDYESISDY
-839 AMGAMAWAV
+839 AMSAMAWAV

-861 PKGTATRAEIA
+861 PKGTATRAELA
-872 ALFHRFAENGMK
+872 AMLHRFVENGMK

>member
-8 IYTALLCTCFLFST
+8 IYTALLCTCFLLST

-34 EEMTTLSSRSGEAE
+34 EEEMTTLSNRSGEAE
-48 VSTKDALTSALG
+48 VFTAADLTSALEN
-60 DSNISKITLKQDI
+60 SNISKITLKQDI
-73 HISDTLTVNRAVTLD
+73 DISDALTVNRAVTLD
-88 LNGFVL
+88 LSGVVL

-110 LTIADSDKNTAHK
+110 LTIADSGKDTAHI
-123 FAQNTAGLS
+123 FAQPSGGLS
-132 AGLWELVSDDSA
+132 AGLWELNSNGSE
-144 TSKTVNGGIITGGK
+144 TVKGGIITGGN
-158 AQNGGGVYVASGGK
+158 AQKGGGVYVAPGGK
-172 LHMTGGSIVGCQAR
+172 LHMTGGSIVGCQAGH
-186 YGGGVY
+186 GGGVY

-198 TGGFSE
+198 PGNFSE
-204 FTMTDS
+204 FTMTS
-210 RIIGCTASDNG
+210 SSIIGCTASDTG
-221 GGVAVDPACKFTMD
+221 GGVTVNPKCTFTMN
-235 NGSEIRSCTARMGGG
+235 NGSEIRSCTARLGGG
-250 VYINGGDTNG
+250 VYTNNSGTNG

-274 TADTSG
+274 KADTLG
-280 FVPSRGGG
+280 FMSSWGGG
-288 VFNVGAFIMESGT
+288 VYNSGAFIMEGGT
-301 IKGCTSIKDDSSTGG
+301 IKGCTAKKGSSGG
-316 VLNRREFTMRGGTIG
+316 VLNRREFTMRGGRIG
-331 KEDKTDESH
+331 EDKTDESH
-340 VYNDANTAAVFTISG
+340 VYNAADTAAVFTISG
-355 AARIYTNVAN
+355 TAKIYTNVAN
-365 NSRLNAYG
+365 DSRLNADG
-373 GEISG
+373 GEIFG
-378 EVKNAVDSRYAVITG
+378 DVTNAVDSEYGAVIAG
-393 TEGAAG
+393 TEEAADSTKFSGA
-399 STEFKGKVTNN
+399 VTNN
-410 CIIEKGQFTGEVMN
+410 ET
-424 DGGGTIKGGT
+424 GTIAGGV

-444 AILGGDFSQA
+444 TILGGDFSQA
-454 ESLSGK
+454 EPLNGQ
-460 LVITFDPNNGDNS
+460 LAITFNPNNGDKS
-473 SRQEVYWKKEGAP
+473 SRQDVVWSKDGATLEVPTPE
-486 LIAPIPKPTKE
+486 PTKE
-497 EHTFE
+497 GHTFE
-502 GWYYDNKGENRKWDF
+502 GWCYDNNGVNKKWDF
-517 ETDRARYTMTLTAKW
+517 ETDRAKYTMTLTAQW
-532 KANTYNVTV
+532 KANT
-541 ENDGNGTASADPA
+541 S
-554 SAKMDDKVELIATPK
+554 
-569 SGYHFKEW
+569 
-577 EVISGNVKIED
+577 
-588 NKFTMPAA
+588 
-596 HVTVKAIFERN
+596 
-607 ASSGSG
+607 SSGGG

-625 ETNGGDSIQAIRAAR
+625 ETNGGGSMQAIRAAR

-662 ADKDLT
+662 ADKALT

-676 SGSKTVYADWKKKE
+676 SGSKTVYADWKKRE